1 MSMFRILVLI
11 FSLCL
16 AACNPQAE
24 IEHDPTPQIVVD
36 QFGYLPE
43 LEKRAII
50 RSPEIGYDAAQD
62 FTPSRR
68 YAVIDVASGET
79 VFEGTPVA
87 WNEGLIDTMS
97 GDKVWWF
104 DFSALKTEGSYKVV
118 DLENGAESFA
128 FDIADDV
135 YTPVLKAAFKTLY
148 YQRAGFEKRVPYALP
163 GYEDGASHLGAQ
175 QDTEARLFSAK
186 DDASTERD
194 LHGGWYDAGDYNKYT
209 SWTAD
214 YIRVLLHSLSL
225 IHI

>member
-36 QFGYLPE
+36 QFGY
-43 LEKRAII
+43 KRAII

-118 DLENGAESFA
+118 DLETFGSRARSTGAA
-128 FDIADDV
+128 
-135 YTPVLKAAFKTLY
+135 LQC
-148 YQRAGFEKRVPYALP
+148 QRRCFYRARPARRV
-163 GYEDGASHLGAQ
+163 
-175 QDTEARLFSAK
+175 
-186 DDASTERD
+186 
-194 LHGGWYDAGDYNKYT
+194 
-209 SWTAD
+209 
-214 YIRVLLHSLSL
+214 V
-225 IHI
+225 